1 MYRTILFVL
10 LFCPAVASSAHITDR
25 LLAGLYASANNQ
37 QKPIQL
43 LASGT
48 PVELLANKGDFVKVQ
63 LVDGKTGWVEKRFL
77 SEDTPAKVRL
87 LALQGKYRQLQAR
100 LDLAEER
107 LADNAKALP
116 DSKLETTIASEPLTE
131 VLPSTE
137 AETLALPQQRVEEAA
152 AKDSSTNYSIVLLA
166 LLFLLCSG
174 LSFFF
179 GLRLQDQR
187 QLKRHGG
194 FRI

>member
-1 MYRTILFVL
+1 MYRVILFVL

-25 LLAGLYASANNQ
+25 LLAGLYLSANNQ
-37 QKPIQL
+37 QQPIQL
-43 LASGT
+43 LPSGT
-48 PVELLANKGDFVKVQ
+48 PVELLANKGGFVEVQ

-87 LALQGKYRQLQAR
+87 LALQGKYRQLQAQ

-116 DSKLETTIASEPLTE
+116 DSKVETEVAREPLAE
-131 VLPSTE
+131 ALPSAE
-137 AETLALPQQRVEEAA
+137 AETLVLPQQRAEEGVSRE
-152 AKDSSTNYSIVLLA
+152 SSTSYSIVLLA

-194 FRI
+194 FRV

>member
-10 LFCPAVASSAHITDR
+10 LFCPAIASSAHITDR

-37 QKPIQL
+37 QQPIQL
-43 LASGT
+43 LPSGT
-48 PVELLANKGDFVKVQ
+48 PVELLANKGGFVKVQ

-87 LALQGKYRQLQAR
+87 LALQGKYRQLKAQ

-107 LADNAKALP
+107 LADSTKAMP
-116 DSKLETTIASEPLTE
+116 DSKVETKVASDQLAEPLPSAEAEIT
-131 VLPSTE
+131 VLPKQRAEEGAGKENST
-137 AETLALPQQRVEEAA
+137 
-152 AKDSSTNYSIVLLA
+152 SYSIVLLA
-166 LLFLLCSG
+166 VLFLLCSG